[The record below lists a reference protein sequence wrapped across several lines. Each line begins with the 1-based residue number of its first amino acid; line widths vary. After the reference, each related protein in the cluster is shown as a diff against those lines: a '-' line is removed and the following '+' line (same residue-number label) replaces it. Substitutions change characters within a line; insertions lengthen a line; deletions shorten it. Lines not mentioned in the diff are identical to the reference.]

1 MDFETR
7 NAMSTDDFPSLLLFF
22 IKGWVMIHGDPN
34 SNLSKLLYHLHCLVW
49 LISFCKQVNT
59 YLTSNLLMQIPCH
72 RMSLLLC
79 KFHNNLLIIQVYVV
93 FFGKLLMIQQAFGK
107 INRMEL
113 PLLQEKAMVPHSSTL
128 AWETPWTEEPDGLQ
142 SMGSLGVRHN

>member
-1 MDFETR
+1 MFLLEYNGVIIKYLIVESKRFSFDTKRNIGPLTDFETR

-22 IKGWVMIHGDPN
+22 IKGWVMIHGDSN

-49 LISFCKQVNT
+49 LISFCKQVNI

-93 FFGKLLMIQQAFGK
+93 FFGKLLMI
-107 INRMEL
+107 
-113 PLLQEKAMVPHSSTL
+113 
-128 AWETPWTEEPDGLQ
+128 
-142 SMGSLGVRHN
+142 

>member
-1 MDFETR
+1 MFLLEYNGVIIKYLIVESKRFSFDTKRNIGPLMDFETR

-93 FFGKLLMIQQAFGK
+93 FFGKLLMI
-107 INRMEL
+107 
-113 PLLQEKAMVPHSSTL
+113 
-128 AWETPWTEEPDGLQ
+128 
-142 SMGSLGVRHN
+142 